1 MISDILNSP
10 DIDNLINPLDM
21 KVDFLNRQ
29 GVVAN
34 DMEKLITPKKA
45 TKKVNIGLIGIGF
58 ELHFDWKK
66 AKASYSEALEQTQNA
81 IGASNTLLAPVE
93 PVQTKADLLK
103 LLNAYN
109 AQGMSGL
116 IIYQASYIA
125 GDLALALANWL
136 REHAMPMLSWSHD
149 EVTGGRLTA
158 NRLCGQNF
166 LLNILNGMEVKYSW
180 VLNAPKTPQLD
191 KVLDRFIRVVIAKK
205 RIQHSNVLMIGGMR
219 VPGFYDCELNELSIS
234 KHFGL
239 GIDRVD
245 IETVWKHGDKFA
257 KEDIDAIVS
266 KLICHESCGLSKV
279 SERELFLSVR
289 FSLAI
294 ADYARQGNYLGVALK
309 NWPEL
314 FDNYQIAGDGA
325 GALVQDLG
333 IPVAD
338 ESDMGGLI
346 TMVIMNEI
354 TQGKG
359 LPTLT
364 DMSILNADENKLGMW
379 HCGGSPTR
387 LLRESTKYEVRNHSI
402 LDNYDEEQSY
412 GMLLEFLL
420 EKGDITIAKYQYPH
434 ASNMLSFEGEIVDSP
449 MRFRGAY
456 GEVVTKNV
464 KASDVVGT
472 ILSKGLDHHWIIGR
486 GHFQEDLKEFNHWT
500 NVQDVAFVENGL
512 SGRSIQKNLNY

>member
-1 MISDILNSP
+1 MISDILNP
-10 DIDNLINPLDM
+10 IAIDKLIKPLQM
-21 KVDFLNRQ
+21 EVDFLNRQ
-29 GVVAN
+29 GVVAKE
-34 DMEKLITPKKA
+34 MEQLITPKKA

-58 ELHFDWKK
+58 ELHFDWEK
-66 AKASYSEALEQTQNA
+66 AKASYSEALEQTKKV
-81 IGASNTLLAPVE
+81 IGDSNTLLAPME

-103 LLNAYN
+103 LLDNYS
-109 AQGMSGL
+109 AQDMAGL

-136 REHAMPMLSWSHD
+136 SAHEIPMLSWSHD

-180 VLNAPKTPQLD
+180 VLNAPKTPKLD

-205 RIQHSNVLMIGGMR
+205 RLKHSTILMIGGMR

-239 GIDRVD
+239 GVDRVD
-245 IETVWKHGDKFA
+245 IETVWKNGDKFA
-257 KEDIDAIVS
+257 EPDIEAIVS
-266 KLICHESCGLSKV
+266 KLINHDSCGLSKV

-338 ESDMGGLI
+338 ESDMGGLV

-364 DMSILNADENKLGMW
+364 DMSVLNANESKLGMW

-387 LLRESTKYEVRNHSI
+387 LLKAGTNYEVRNHSI

-434 ASNMLSFEGEIVDSP
+434 ASNMLSFEGQIVDSP

-464 KASDVVGT
+464 KASEVVAT

-500 NVQDVAFVENGL
+500 NVKDIAFVNDEL
-512 SGRSIQKNLNY
+512 SGRSIQKHLNY

>member
-1 MISDILNSP
+1 MVQDILDTPVLKKAVKSP
-10 DIDNLINPLDM
+10 
-21 KVDFLNRQ
+21 VDFLKRK
-29 GVVAN
+29 GIVAEE
-34 DMEKLITPKKA
+34 MEQLITPKQPA
-45 TKKVNIGLIGIGF
+45 EKVIIGLIGIGF
-58 ELHFDWKK
+58 ELHFDWQK
-66 AKASYSEALEQTQNA
+66 ARKSYSEAL
-81 IGASNTLLAPVE
+81 
-93 PVQTKADLLK
+93 VQTKNAMTNANELVAPAEPIQTKVELLK
-103 LLNAYN
+103 QLNEYK

-136 REHAMPMLSWSHD
+136 REYKIPLLSWSHD

-180 VLNAPKTPQLD
+180 VLNPPKSPELD
-191 KVLDRFIRVVIAKK
+191 TVLDRFIRVVTAKK
-205 RIQHSNVLMIGGMR
+205 RLLHSNILMIGGMR

-239 GIDRVD
+239 GVDRVD
-245 IETVWKHGDKFA
+245 IETVWKHGEKFE
-257 KEDIDAIVS
+257 KEAIEAIVS
-266 KLICHESCGLSKV
+266 KLINSEKCSFTKV
-279 SERELFLSVR
+279 SERELYLSVR

-338 ESDMGGLI
+338 ESDMGGLL
-346 TMVIMNEI
+346 TMVTMNEI

-359 LPTLT
+359 LPTLM
-364 DMSILNADENKLGMW
+364 DLSILNAAENKLGMW
-379 HCGGSPTR
+379 HCGGSSTK
-387 LLRESTKYEVRNHSI
+387 LLREGTTFEVRNHSI

-434 ASNMLSFEGEIVDSP
+434 ASYMLSFEGEVVDSP

-456 GEVVTKNV
+456 AEVVTKEV
-464 KASDVVGT
+464 KATEVVGT
-472 ILSKGLDHHWIIGR
+472 ILSKGLDHHWIVGR
-486 GHFQEDLKEFNHWT
+486 GHFQEDLKEFNHW
-500 NVQDVAFVENGL
+500 NNIEDLEFVNTGL
-512 SGRSIQKNLNY
+512 NGRSIQKNLNY

>member
-1 MISDILNSP
+1 MIQDILDTVTNSTKN
-10 DIDNLINPLDM
+10 I
-21 KVDFLNRQ
+21 DFLARK
-29 GVVAN
+29 GVVAKE
-34 DMEKLITPKKA
+34 MENLICPKQPE
-45 TKKVNIGLIGIGF
+45 KVVKIGLIGIGF
-58 ELHFDWKK
+58 ELHFDWAK
-66 AKASYSEALEQTQNA
+66 AKQSYAEALVQTKNA
-81 IGASNTLLAPVE
+81 MTAGNYLLAPSE
-93 PVQTKADLLK
+93 PVQTKVDLLK
-103 LLNAYN
+103 VLNEFKG
-109 AQGMSGL
+109 QDMSGL

-136 REHAMPMLSWSHD
+136 RENAMPLLSWSHD

-166 LLNILNGMEVKYSW
+166 LLNILNGMEIKYSW
-180 VLNAPKTPQLD
+180 VLNAPKTPELD
-191 KVLDRFIRVVIAKK
+191 IVLDRFIRVSTAKK
-205 RIQHSNVLMIGGMR
+205 RMHHSAILMIGGMR

-239 GIDRVD
+239 NIERVD
-245 IETVWKHGDKFA
+245 IETVWKHGDKFE
-257 KEDIDAIVS
+257 KEAIDNIVA
-266 KLICHESCGLSKV
+266 KLINSDKCSFVKV
-279 SERELFLSVR
+279 SERELFLSVK

-294 ADYARQGNYLGVALK
+294 ADYTRQGNYLGVALK

-314 FDNYQIAGDGA
+314 FDNYQISGDGA

-338 ESDMGGLI
+338 ESDMGGLV
-346 TMVIMNEI
+346 TMVTINEL

-359 LPTLT
+359 LPTLM
-364 DMSILNADENKLGMW
+364 DLSILKADENKLGMW
-379 HCGGSPTR
+379 HCGGSSTK
-387 LLRESTKYEVRNHSI
+387 LLREGTNFEVRNHSI

-456 GEVVTKNV
+456 GEVVTKGV
-464 KASDVVGT
+464 KAAAVVGT
-472 ILSKGLDHHWIIGR
+472 ILSKGLDHHWIVGR
-486 GHFQEDLKEFNHWT
+486 GHFQEDLKEFNHWI
-500 NVQDVAFVENGL
+500 NVEEVALVDAAL

>member
-1 MISDILNSP
+1 MVEDNIGTPELKES
-10 DIDNLINPLDM
+10 IDTSQNTL
-21 KVDFLNRQ
+21 DFLNRK
-29 GVVAN
+29 GVVAKE
-34 DMEKLITPKKA
+34 MEQLITPKQ
-45 TKKVNIGLIGIGF
+45 TVKKVSIGLIGIGF
-58 ELHFDWKK
+58 ELHFDWEK
-66 AKASYSEALEQTQNA
+66 AKKSYSEALQQTKRAMGENN
-81 IGASNTLLAPVE
+81 SLLAPKE
-93 PVQTKADLLK
+93 PVQTKADLLA
-103 LLNAYN
+103 LLNEYN

-136 REHAMPMLSWSHD
+136 REHAIPLLSWSHD

-180 VLNAPKTPQLD
+180 VVNAPKSLQLD
-191 KVLDRFIRVVIAKK
+191 QVLDRFIRVVTAKK
-205 RIQHSNVLMIGGMR
+205 HLQNSTVLMIGGMR

-245 IETVWKHGDKFA
+245 IETVWRYGEKFA
-257 KEDIDAIVS
+257 KKDIDKIVS
-266 KLICHESCGLSKV
+266 KLINDENCGLSKV
-279 SERELFLSVR
+279 NERELFLSVR

-314 FDNYQIAGDGA
+314 FDNYKIAGDGA

-333 IPVAD
+333 IPISD

-346 TMVIMNEI
+346 TMVAINEI
-354 TQGKG
+354 TQGKA
-359 LPTLT
+359 LPTLM
-364 DMSILNADENKLGMW
+364 DLSILNAEENKLGMW

-387 LLRESTKYEVRNHSI
+387 LLRSGTKFEVRNHSI
-402 LDNYDEEQSY
+402 LDNYDEAQSY

-420 EKGDITIAKYQYPH
+420 EKGAVTIAKYQYPH
-434 ASNMLSFEGEIVDSP
+434 ASDMLSFEGKIIDSP

-456 GEVVTKNV
+456 GEIVTQNV
-464 KASDVVGT
+464 KASAVVGT
-472 ILSKGLDHHWIIGR
+472 ILSKGLDHHWIVGR
-486 GHFQEDLKEFNHWT
+486 GHFQEDLKEFNHWA
-500 NVQDVAFVENGL
+500 NVQDIAFVNEGL
-512 SGRSIQKNLNY
+512 SGRSIQKHLNY